1 MQCALYKKL
10 LEEIEDGRRITIA
23 FDFAFPFGQRFTIPR
38 RRRFSFPFDQRTL
51 FPKHKR
57 AVCDVQRARF
67 EGLNMPFTTFKENT
81 FNDSN

>member
-38 RRRFSFPFDQRTL
+38 KRQFSINKVIETVF
-51 FPKHKR
+51 KR
-57 AVCDVQRARF
+57 A
-67 EGLNMPFTTFKENT
+67 
-81 FNDSN
+81 